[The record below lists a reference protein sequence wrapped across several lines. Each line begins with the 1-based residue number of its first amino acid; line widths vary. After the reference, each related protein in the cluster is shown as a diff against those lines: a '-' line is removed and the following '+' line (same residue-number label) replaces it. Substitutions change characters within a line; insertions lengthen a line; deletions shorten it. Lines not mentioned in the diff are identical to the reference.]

1 MSPFRKKMSFSRY
14 FRIFFSFSTYL
25 SKYFFLS
32 FLPIFLI
39 LSLSIYLSI
48 FPCLYLSSY
57 ISVSISPF
65 ISNSYSI
72 YAITF
77 TLNFIN
83 SKTVQILE
91 AVTEYENSLEQIDGL
106 GVGNDLVNN
115 NILGKFSIQQF

>member
-1 MSPFRKKMSFSRY
+1 MSPFHKKMSFSRY

-48 FPCLYLSSY
+48 FPCLSSY

-91 AVTEYENSLEQIDGL
+91 AVTEYENSLEQIEGL

-115 NILGKFSIQQF
+115 NILGKVYLIKIF